1 MVENAHQEPHCPWFF
16 TESRCAI
23 GTTERRLNLGSSF
36 LDTDSQS
43 LSLRLTLHAVLLHV
57 LYRGAELRRASTA
70 PDSLHRTRLSGRI
83 AYRLLVVCALQSCSK
98 SNFTAPRRVS
108 SIVAGTGGGTPRIG
122 EHAVAACRQVCQR
135 TNVPKNRCAV
145 AVSSRTAP
153 LGKRHWAA
161 PLSGDSTALPASPGG
176 PLPSTRNSGK
186 PKGMDLIGAVFLDS
200 YP

>member
-1 MVENAHQEPHCPWFF
+1 MQTPISSPAKACENPA
-16 TESRCAI
+16 
-23 GTTERRLNLGSSF
+23 GSEGWNS
-36 LDTDSQS
+36 DC
-43 LSLRLTLHAVLLHV
+43 LSSRLTLDAVLLHV
-57 LYRGAELRRASTA
+57 LFRGAELRQASSA
-70 PDSLHRTRLSGRI
+70 PDSLRGSPTAYLQFALSGVVRSLTLQLPG
-83 AYRLLVVCALQSCSK
+83 ALAPLLRAQE
-98 SNFTAPRRVS
+98 AEPP
-108 SIVAGTGGGTPRIG
+108 GIG

-186 PKGMDLIGAVFLDS
+186 PKGMDLIGAVFMES